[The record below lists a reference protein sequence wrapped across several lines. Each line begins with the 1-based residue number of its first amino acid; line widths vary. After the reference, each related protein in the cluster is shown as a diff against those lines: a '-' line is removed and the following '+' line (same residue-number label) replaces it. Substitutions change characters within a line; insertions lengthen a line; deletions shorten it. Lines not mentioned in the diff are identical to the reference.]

1 MERTNTDLDLIDNA
15 IDDLHYMLQD
25 KSDGV
30 GVIRVHE
37 EMPIAEYYATLQ
49 GAKRWPGNQNLV
61 MTMAQDNLDR
71 KTLREVCYMRYGVL
85 TKNED

>member
-15 IDDLHYMLQD
+15 IDELHYMLQD

-30 GVIRVHE
+30 GIIRVLD
-37 EMPIAEYYATLQ
+37 EMPVAEYYATLQ
-49 GAKRWPGNQNLV
+49 DVKQLPGDQNLV